1 MKTLLSL
8 FDYSGAWSAPYAAN
22 GWNVHQWDIKL
33 SEFMDVNS
41 IDSVETALDL
51 FENVDGIIAAPPCT
65 HFTNSGAQYWK
76 IKDEDGR
83 TWEMLEL
90 VNQVARLADLFTP
103 TDPDFI
109 AEGGSFFWA
118 VENPVG
124 RMAKLMDWDNP
135 FYFHPFEFAGYTNP
149 TADELAKL
157 DAIRAKNGIGVTEEE
172 TDLVKEL
179 NAYTK
184 KTGLW
189 GDFNRDLEKKPVEAV
204 KCSPQGSFTQRYGG
218 DSVKTKEQRSNT
230 PEGFAW
236 AFYNANH

>member
-8 FDYSGAWSAPYAAN
+8 FDYSGAWSRPYALN

-33 SEFMDVNS
+33 SEFMDINS
-41 IDSVETALDL
+41 IDSAETALEL

-65 HFTNSGAQYWK
+65 HFTASGAQYWT

-103 TDPDFI
+103 TDLDFI
-109 AEGGSFFWA
+109 EENDPFFWA

-124 RMAKLMDWDNP
+124 RLSKLTGWDKP
-135 FYFHPFEFAGYTNP
+135 FYFNPCDFAGWTEP
-149 TADELAKL
+149 TTAELLTL
-157 DAIRAKNGIGVTEEE
+157 DAIRVKDGIDVLETEV
-172 TDLVKEL
+172 DLVKEI
-179 NAYTK
+179 NCYTK

-189 GDFNRDLEKKPVEAV
+189 GEFNRDLEKKPVEAV